1 MRQTVAL
8 GLLSGGLAGA
18 ASALLL
24 LWPEGLNTGIPTGLF
39 LASLCAAVPLFVNR
53 RPRRR
58 STGILPQATRR

>member
-1 MRQTVAL
+1 M
-8 GLLSGGLAGA
+8 
-18 ASALLL
+18 LL